1 MQTIYLAGG
10 CFWGVEAYF
19 KLIPGVKKTVV
30 GYANSR
36 MKNPTYREVC
46 SGLTNAVEVCEVMYN
61 PQVLSLSAALDYF
74 YRIIDPTVLNKQ
86 GGDIGTQYRTGIY
99 YVNPEDEAVIDASL
113 AKLQTK
119 YHEKIV
125 VENLELQNFYAAE
138 LYHQDYLENNPGG
151 YCHVDLSLL
160 KEHERKINKP
170 KVYKRLLEDI
180 DALFKEDDH
189 ELTVMSNVT
198 ALIKAAFPRVSW
210 VGFYLVHNDKLILGP
225 FQGKVACNEIKF
237 NAGVC
242 GLSYREKRAVIVSDV
257 LSFPG
262 HIACDPLSRSEIV
275 VPLYNNQD
283 EVIGVL
289 DLDSEHYDNF
299 DNEDEQYLTKLI
311 NKIKKF
317 FKEESK

>member
-36 MKNPTYREVC
+36 TKNPTYREVC
-46 SGLTNAVEVCEVMYN
+46 SGLTNAVEVCEITYN
-61 PQVLSLSAALDYF
+61 PQVLSLEQALEYF
-74 YRIIDPTVLNKQ
+74 YRIIDPTKLNKQ
-86 GGDIGTQYRTGIY
+86 GGDIGTQYRTGVY
-99 YVNPEDEAVIDASL
+99 YVNKEDETVINASL
-113 AKLQTK
+113 TKLQTK

-125 VENLELQNFYAAE
+125 VENKKLANFYPAE
-138 LYHQDYLENNPGG
+138 LYHQDYLENNPDG

-160 KEHERKINKP
+160 KEDERKINKP
-170 KVYKRLLEDI
+170 KVYKRLLEDV
-180 DALFKEDDH
+180 DALFNGNAH
-189 ELTVMSNVT
+189 ELTVMSNVS
-198 ALIKAAFPRVSW
+198 ALIKERFPRVSW
-210 VGFYLVHNDKLILGP
+210 VGFYLVHNGKLILGP

-242 GLSYREKRAVIVSDV
+242 GLSYREARPVIVSDV
-257 LSFPG
+257 SSFPG

-275 VPLYNNQD
+275 VPLFNKDD
-283 EVIGVL
+283 EIIGVL

-299 DNEDEQYLTKLI
+299 DEEDELYLTKLI

-317 FKEESK
+317 FKEEKR

>member
-36 MKNPTYREVC
+36 VKNPTYREVC
-46 SGLTNAVEVCEVMYN
+46 SGLTNAVEVCKVEYN
-61 PQVLSLSAALDYF
+61 SQVLSLEKALSYF
-74 YRIIDPTVLNKQ
+74 YRIIDPTALNKQ
-86 GGDIGTQYRTGIY
+86 GGDTGTQYRTGIY
-99 YVNPEDEAVIDASL
+99 YVNQADKVVIEESL
-113 AKLQTK
+113 AQLQTK
-119 YHEKIV
+119 YREKVV
-125 VENLELQNFYAAE
+125 VESMALKNFYDAE

-151 YCHVDLSLL
+151 YCHVDLSIL
-160 KEHERKINKP
+160 KDHERKINKP
-170 KVYKRLLEDI
+170 KVYNVLLQDV
-180 DALFKEDDH
+180 DALFKAEEH

-210 VGFYLVHNDKLILGP
+210 VGFYLAYNDKLILGP

-242 GLSYREKRAVIVSDV
+242 GLSYREKHAVIVSDV

-275 VPLYNNQD
+275 VPLYNNND

-289 DLDSEHYDNF
+289 DLDSEHFDNF
-299 DNEDEQYLTKLI
+299 DTEDEQYLTKLI
-311 NKIKKF
+311 RKIKKF
-317 FKEESK
+317 FKEEKR